1 MAGEVC
7 HFAGASV
14 PVGWLKAN
22 GAAVSRSTYAA
33 LFAAIGTLYGAGDG
47 VNTFN
52 LPDLRGEF
60 MRALDDGRGV
70 DAGRVNGSDQGDAI
84 RNITGTWGYVGA
96 IGVPNPQGAFK
107 RGATGASQYGA
118 GGAIDYEMKFDA
130 SQVVPVAS
138 ENRPRNVA
146 MLALIK
152 Y

>member
-7 HFAGASV
+7 HYAGASV

-33 LFAAIGTLYGAGDG
+33 LFAALGTQFGAGDG

-60 MRALDDGRGV
+60 LRALDDGRSV
-70 DAGRVNGSDQGDAI
+70 DAGRALGSAQGDAI
-84 RNITGTWGYVGA
+84 RNITGNVGYLDGGA
-96 IGVPNPQGAFK
+96 SGAF
-107 RGATGASQYGA
+107 A
-118 GGAIDYEMKFDA
+118 GGAQTGILAGGSTLRYATSFDA
-130 SQVVPVAS
+130 SRVVPTAN

-146 MLALIK
+146 LLALIK